1 MLRIKRK
8 VGIENEEEEMKDGWM
23 VSEEQMDVLCHAVLG
38 ETGGQLSLGGCLLP
52 LAGVG
57 VEVGLRVL
65 CLGVMEVRQT

>member
-65 CLGVMEVRQT
+65 GLGVMEVRQT

>member
-23 VSEEQMDVLCHAVLG
+23 VSEQMDVLCHAVLG

-65 CLGVMEVRQT
+65 GLGVMEVRQT